1 MEQSNTN
8 AINIDRRSGLNFII
22 LGLMALGACVLMGVL
37 GAFKY
42 IYPDSLGGLEFH
54 KLRPVHVSLA
64 VAWIFL
70 AAIGGIY
77 HYLPNYKNLMITW
90 PRAIKLHFWIF
101 VITGI
106 AILTAFSMGIF
117 GGREYWAYPPALSA
131 PIFATWILFGF
142 NILFTLK
149 KEKNPW
155 PVYYWMWMT
164 GIIFFL
170 ITFSEAHL
178 YLIPFFSENIIRE
191 TTIQWK
197 SYGALVGSWNMLVY
211 GTGMFVMERI
221 SGNKE
226 LAHSTSAFLLYTLSF
241 IALMVGWAHHVYAV
255 DSATWIRMLAYT
267 VSMAELAMLAKI
279 IWDWR
284 TSLTPEQKHAHLQ
297 SYRFIFA
304 ADIWVFLNL
313 ILAILISIPAFNL
326 FSHGTHITV
335 AHAMGTT
342 IGINTMILMGSVFLI
357 TEEVAGLN
365 FKGWAKSCANYGH
378 WITNISLI
386 VFLGSLMVAGSME
399 AFTEWEDFYEKSD
412 AVLPLL
418 TLFAFSGIGLLVGL
432 WMVVVSAIRLLTL
445 DTTNQAEPLKA
456 AAE

>member
-1 MEQSNTN
+1 MEQSNMTAN
-8 AINIDRRSGLNFII
+8 NRDARSGINFII
-22 LGLMALGACVLMGVL
+22 LGLLSLGACVLMGVL

-42 IYPDSLGGLEFH
+42 LYPETLSGFEFH
-54 KLRPVHVSLA
+54 QLRPIHVSLA

-77 HYLPNYKNLMITW
+77 HYLPNYRGLTLAW
-90 PRAIKLHFWIF
+90 PKAMQVHFWIF

-106 AILTAFSMGIF
+106 AILTAYLMGNF

-131 PIFATWILFGF
+131 PIFATWILFGV
-142 NILFTLK
+142 NIVFTMK
-149 KEKNPW
+149 KEKGPW

-178 YLIPFFSENIIRE
+178 YLIPFFNENIVRE

-211 GTGMFVMERI
+211 GTAMFVMERI
-221 SGNKE
+221 SGDKK
-226 LAHSTSAFLLYTLSF
+226 LAHSNQAFLLYTLSF

-255 DSATWIRMLAYT
+255 PSAPWVRMTAYII
-267 VSMAELAMLAKI
+267 SMAELAILMKI
-279 IWDWR
+279 IWEWR
-284 TSLTPEQKHAHLQ
+284 ASLTPDQKHAHLQ

-357 TEEVAGLN
+357 VEELAGER
-365 FKGWAKSCANYGH
+365 FKGWTKKWANQGF
-378 WITNISLI
+378 WVSNLSLL
-386 VFLGSLMVAGSME
+386 VFLSALMVAGSME
-399 AFTEWEDFYEKSD
+399 AFTEWEDFYEQSE
-412 AVLPLL
+412 AVVPMLL
-418 TLFAFSGIGLLVGL
+418 TFSISGVGLLAGL
-432 WMVVVSAIRLLTL
+432 WMVVVAALSLLKPNA
-445 DTTNQAEPLKA
+445 TNEEPITVNA
-456 AAE
+456 

>member
-8 AINIDRRSGLNFII
+8 VNNRSGVCFVI
-22 LGLMALGACVLMGVL
+22 LGLMSLGGCVLMGVL

-42 IYPDSLGGLEFH
+42 LYPDTLSGFEFYQ
-54 KLRPVHVSLA
+54 LRPIHVSLA

-77 HYLPNYKNLMITW
+77 HYLPKYRGLSLAWSRSM
-90 PRAIKLHFWIF
+90 PLHFWVF

-106 AILTAFSMGIF
+106 AILAAYIMGKF
-117 GGREYWAYPPALSA
+117 GGREYWAYPPVLST
-131 PIFATWILFGF
+131 PIFATWIMFGI
-142 NILFTLK
+142 NILLTMK
-149 KEKNPW
+149 KEKGPW

-170 ITFSEAHL
+170 ITFTEAHL
-178 YLIPFFSENIIRE
+178 YLIPFFDENIVRE

-211 GTGMFVMERI
+211 GTAMFVMEYI
-221 SGNKE
+221 SGDKKM
-226 LAHSTSAFLLYTLSF
+226 AHSNEAFLLYILSF
-241 IALMVGWAHHVYAV
+241 VALMVGWSHHVYAV
-255 DSATWIRMLAYT
+255 PSASWIRMLGYA
-267 VSMAELAMLAKI
+267 VSMAELIILADI
-279 IWDWR
+279 IWKWR
-284 TSLTPEQKHAHLQ
+284 QSLTPDQKFTHRQ

-357 TEEVAGLN
+357 IEEL
-365 FKGWAKSCANYGH
+365 KGAEFSGWSKKWASHGY
-378 WITNISLI
+378 WLSNISLV
-386 VFLGSLMVAGSME
+386 VFLTALMVAGSME
-399 AFTEWEDFYEKSD
+399 AFKEWDDFYERSE
-412 AVLPLL
+412 AVMPMLL
-418 TLFAFSGIGLLVGL
+418 IFSISGVGLLGGL
-432 WMVVVSAIRLLTL
+432 WLVVVAALNMLWPAKSQKETITV
-445 DTTNQAEPLKA
+445 TAE
-456 AAE
+456 